1 MKESTTRRMMLVRT
15 ASWSCG
21 LITVPGAVSLMA
33 QTPQPLPS
41 PNAPTNP
48 NAPAGLN
55 GPEII
60 HPDKPPQPNPQNAQ
74 AINAAVQ
81 EIYARALELKNE
93 ADRTNL
99 NATLPLDFV
108 KKAERIEKLAKFV
121 KDRVKG

>member
-1 MKESTTRRMMLVRT
+1 MIARA
-15 ASWSCG
+15 ASWGFG
-21 LITVPGAVSLMA
+21 LIASSRIAGIAA

-41 PNAPTNP
+41 PNAPTNQ

-60 HPDKPPQPNPQNAQ
+60 HPDKPAQPNPQTAQ
-74 AINAAVQ
+74 AVNAAVQ

-93 ADRTNL
+93 ADHTNL
-99 NATLPLDFV
+99 NATLPIDFI

-121 KDRVKG
+121 KERAKG

>member
-1 MKESTTRRMMLVRT
+1 MAT
-15 ASWSCG
+15 WSFG
-21 LITVPGAVSLMA
+21 LIASSGVPGIVA

-55 GPEII
+55 GPEIM
-60 HPDKPPQPNPQNAQ
+60 HPDKPPQPNPQTAQ
-74 AINAAVQ
+74 AVNAAVQ

-93 ADRTNL
+93 ADHTNL